1 MTAGERSMKGIKLL
15 AMLAISVALTACDQP
30 TSTEKSPATSE
41 TPNKPAD
48 TKTPSASSTHATK
61 KENPCKA
68 DRKKLCAEAKGW
80 NAALACL
87 KEHKDQLSTTCRT
100 TLKLD

>member
-1 MTAGERSMKGIKLL
+1 MKGIKLL
-15 AMLAISVALTACDQP
+15 AALAISVAFTACDQP
-30 TSTEKSPATSE
+30 TSTSTEKPPAASE
-41 TPNKPAD
+41 TPNKSAD
-48 TKTPSASSTHATK
+48 TKTPTASSTQATK